1 MRTRNSIRGFVRPSV
16 RRLVRRGDRVEKVR
30 KRAFPPMPT
39 RPRQVL
45 AVFPALVSFISFPS
59 LFLISGIIVSR
70 LSDSYPHSFFTG
82 LLEIGDQI
90 LKIDEQKVCSSR
102 IPSCY
107 FVSVYRV
114 VLFFILVELFC
125 YFVISCLK

>member
-1 MRTRNSIRGFVRPSV
+1 M
-16 RRLVRRGDRVEKVR
+16 
-30 KRAFPPMPT
+30 
-39 RPRQVL
+39 
-45 AVFPALVSFISFPS
+45 
-59 LFLISGIIVSR
+59 SR

-107 FVSVYRV
+107 FVSIHRV

-125 YFVISCLK
+125 YFVISCLKLTWLAVSVLFYISLFVSSHHLL